1 MDMKNSVVSF
11 LRYDE
16 DKMIPTYGFGL
27 KPAPGAPAEH
37 CWPLTYDHARPEVHG
52 VQVRYRLETEP
63 IVLEVTDID

>member
-1 MDMKNSVVSF
+1 
-11 LRYDE
+11 
-16 DKMIPTYGFGL
+16 MIPTYGFGL

-63 IVLEVTDID
+63 IVLEVTDIDTG